1 MRRILIWGIY
11 LFMLFSM
18 CTAVPTFA
26 ATKNITLQVNQTKQ
40 LKVSKKWKNVK
51 WKSSKPKTVSVSSKG
66 KIRARKA
73 GVAVITAKS
82 GKKTQK
88 FKIAVE
94 KRTRIKVVVNG
105 KIYVAE
111 LENNKTAKAF
121 LKMLPLTISME
132 ELNGNEKYKYLDQNL
147 PANAYKPG
155 TIQTGDLML
164 YGSDCLVLFYQTF
177 KSGYSYT
184 RIGKILK
191 PQGLEKALGESNIKI
206 TISH

>member
-82 GKKTQK
+82 GKKMQK

-105 KIYVAE
+105 KIYVAG